1 MKKVYKAIGITIMAA
16 VLVAIGFAIG
26 YRATILNGSI
36 EIDKANPNIGY
47 YTVFG
52 QTDVYNID

>member
-1 MKKVYKAIGITIMAA
+1 MKKVYKAIGITIVAV
-16 VLVAIGFAIG
+16 VLVAIGFVIG
-26 YRATILNGSI
+26 YRTTILHGSI

-52 QTDVYNID
+52 QTDVYSID

>member
-1 MKKVYKAIGITIMAA
+1 MKKVCKAIGIAIMAA
-16 VLVAIGFAIG
+16 VLVAVGFAIG
-26 YRATILNGSI
+26 YRTTILNGSI